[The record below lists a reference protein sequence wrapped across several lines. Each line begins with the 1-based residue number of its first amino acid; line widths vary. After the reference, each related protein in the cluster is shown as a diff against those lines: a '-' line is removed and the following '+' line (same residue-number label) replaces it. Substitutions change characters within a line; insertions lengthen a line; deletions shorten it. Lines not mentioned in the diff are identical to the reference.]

1 MITLIEFSK
10 ERASKPVSYLTLLAK
25 SENIIRLIRIF
36 MITFFQIYFRA
47 TRIGSPGERHL
58 YTVTDFK
65 SGQPGIVACIR

>member
-1 MITLIEFSK
+1 MKTLIEFSI
-10 ERASKPVSYLTLLAK
+10 ERASKPVSYLKLLA
-25 SENIIRLIRIF
+25 ENIIRLITVF